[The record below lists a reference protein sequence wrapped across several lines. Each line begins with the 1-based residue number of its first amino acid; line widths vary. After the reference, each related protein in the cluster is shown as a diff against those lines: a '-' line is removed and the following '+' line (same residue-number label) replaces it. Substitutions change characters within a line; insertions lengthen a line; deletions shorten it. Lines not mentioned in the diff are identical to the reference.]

1 VARDRTELTLLLSA
15 LFGALLLV
23 GFFFLAAEVVE
34 GDTQAFDVRILEALR
49 HPDHPEIPIGPQWLT
64 SAALD
69 ITALGSSTVL
79 GLVTVTISGF
89 LLLQGMKR
97 TAAFVF
103 IATVSGWALNDG
115 MKLLFE
121 RARPDVVPHL
131 RDVMSASFPSGHA
144 MTAAVV
150 YLTLG
155 ALTMRL
161 ADRRVTKFYCIAV
174 AMILTLLVGA
184 SRVFLGVHYPTDVL
198 AGWLLGLLWALVCW
212 TTERRLERGA
222 GLRREQRE
230 LQAR

>member
-15 LFGALLLV
+15 LCGALLLA
-23 GFFFLAAEVVE
+23 GFFVLAAEVVE
-34 GDTQAFDVRILEALR
+34 GDTQGFDVRILEALR
-49 HPDHPEIPIGPQWLT
+49 HPDHPETPIGPRWLT

-79 GLVTVTISGF
+79 GLVTLSISGF

-103 IATVSGWALNDG
+103 LATASGWALNDG
-115 MKLLFE
+115 LKLVFE
-121 RARPDVVPHL
+121 RARPEVVPHL

-161 ADRRVTKFYCIAV
+161 ADRRLTKFYCISV

-212 TTERRLERGA
+212 TAERRLERRA
-222 GLRREQRE
+222 GLRQEHREVR
-230 LQAR
+230 A